1 MKVNSPDVVTWNFF
15 IINLTLLLQ
24 NAFLILEMFS
34 CSVINMLVI
43 FQKPLLVCCEIYSE
57 I

>member
-15 IINLTLLLQ
+15 IINLTLLLK